1 MTPRLWYVVPAA
13 GAARRM
19 GGDKPKQYLSCRG
32 RTLLEWSLAPFV
44 RDPRFAGGVVALAA
58 DDAGWG
64 ALPAALRER
73 VATTTGGRE
82 RSDSVLAGIAALPA
96 DDDDW
101 VLVHDAARPCLPRD
115 DLDRLI
121 AACRQDDVGGLLA
134 LPVAD
139 TLKRSDGARVAA
151 TIPREDLWRA
161 LTPQMFRVGLLRRAL
176 REAAAAG
183 VAPGDEAAAVERLG
197 ERPLLVEGSALNIK
211 VTRPS
216 DLELVSACLALM
228 GEDA

>member
-19 GGDKPKQYLSCRG
+19 GGDTPKQYLSCGG

-58 DDAGWG
+58 DDAGWR
-64 ALPAALRER
+64 ALPATLRQR

-82 RSDSVLAGIAALPA
+82 RADSVLAGLAALPA
-96 DDDDW
+96 IDDDW
-101 VLVHDAARPCLPRD
+101 VLVHDAARPCLPRK

-121 AACRQDDVGGLLA
+121 EACLADPVGGLLA

-139 TLKRSDGARVAA
+139 TLKRSDGARVAV
-151 TIPREDLWRA
+151 TVPREGLWRA
-161 LTPQMFRVGLLRRAL
+161 LTPQMFRAGLLRRAL
-176 REAAAAG
+176 LAADAAG
-183 VAPGDEAAAVERLG
+183 AAPGDEAAAVEALG
-197 ERPLLVEGSALNIK
+197 EHPLLVEGSALNIK

-216 DLELVSACLALM
+216 DLALVSACLAQI

>member
-19 GGDKPKQYLSCRG
+19 GGETPKQYLSCRG
-32 RTLLEWSLAPFV
+32 RTLLEWSLAAFV
-44 RDPRFAGGVVALAA
+44 HDPRFAGGVVALAA
-58 DDAGWG
+58 DDSRWRE
-64 ALPAALRER
+64 LPAALRER

-82 RSDSVLAGIAALPA
+82 RADSVLAGIAALPA

-121 AACRQDDVGGLLA
+121 EACRQERVGGLLA

-139 TLKRSDGARVAA
+139 TLKRADGARVAV
-151 TIPREDLWRA
+151 TIPREGLWRA
-161 LTPQMFRVGLLRRAL
+161 LTPQMFRAGLLRRAL
-176 REAAAAG
+176 HAATAAG
-183 VAPGDEAAAVERLG
+183 VVPGDEAAAVERLG

>member
-19 GGDKPKQYLSCRG
+19 GGDTPKQYLSCRG

-44 RDPRFAGGVVALAA
+44 TDPRFAGGVVALAA
-58 DDAGWG
+58 DDAGWRE
-64 ALPAALRER
+64 LPEALRAR

-82 RSDSVLAGIAALPA
+82 RADSVLAGLAALPA
-96 DDDDW
+96 ADDDW
-101 VLVHDAARPCLPRD
+101 VLVHDAARPCLPRE
-115 DLDRLI
+115 DLERLVDV
-121 AACRQDDVGGLLA
+121 CRTDTVGGLLA
-134 LPVAD
+134 LPVVD
-139 TLKRSDGARVAA
+139 TLKRADGTRVAA
-151 TIPREDLWRA
+151 TVPREGLWRA
-161 LTPQMFRVGLLRRAL
+161 LTPQMFRAGLLRRAL

-183 VAPGDEAAAVERLG
+183 AAPGDEATAVERLG
-197 ERPLLVEGSALNIK
+197 ERPLLVEGSALNVK

-216 DLELVSACLALM
+216 DLALVSACLALM